1 MRLNHLSLTDF
12 RNFARLDIDV
22 PGGLVLLVGSNAQ
35 GKTSLLESVNY
46 LATFVSF
53 QTTNERQL
61 INFISSRDQIAVARI
76 KAEFED
82 APKNSLKELGTS
94 GKHQVEVR
102 IIQEKRNSNNSAR
115 MRKEILFDGVKRK
128 VSEVIGSFNAVLFTP
143 QMLRIVEGA
152 PEDRRRYLNIA
163 ISQVLPAYAG
173 LLTNYRKIL
182 SQRNALLKQLGERG
196 GDEEQLSYW
205 DEHLSSD
212 GSKII
217 HARIQA
223 IQELEKI
230 AAIIHSNLTRNK
242 EILRLTYNPAFDPLP
257 KYYDQISFPFDTPL
271 DRTTVSLEKIH
282 NNFLLTLAEL
292 RREEIKRGVTT
303 IGPHRDELR
312 LLSNGID
319 LGHFGSRGQNRTA
332 VLALKLAEVD
342 WILEKTGTWPVLLLD
357 EVLAELDPV
366 RRADLLSRVEESEQA
381 LLTTTDLDLFDKG
394 FIDKSQVWRIEE
406 GRLLK

>member
-1 MRLNHLSLTDF
+1 MRLSHLSLTDF

-76 KAEFED
+76 KAEIED
-82 APKNSLKELGTS
+82 PLIDSSDDLGSS

-115 MRKEILFDGVKRK
+115 LQKEILIDGVKRK
-128 VSEVIGSFNAVLFTP
+128 ASEVIGSFNVVLFTP

-163 ISQVLPAYAG
+163 LSQVLPAYAG

-182 SQRNALLKQLGERG
+182 SQRNALLKQIGERG
-196 GDEEQLSYW
+196 GDEEQLTYW
-205 DEHLSSD
+205 DERLASC

-223 IQELEKI
+223 IQDLEKI
-230 AAIIHSNLTRNK
+230 AAIIHSNLTRNT
-242 EILRLTYNPAFDPLP
+242 EVLRLTYDPAFDPLP
-257 KYYDQISFPFDTPL
+257 KKNDQISFPFDTPL
-271 DRTTVSLEKIH
+271 DRTTLSLEKIRE
-282 NNFLLTLAEL
+282 NFLLALAGL
-292 RREEIKRGVTT
+292 HMEEIQRGITT
-303 IGPHRDELR
+303 IGPHRDDLR

-366 RRADLLSRVEESEQA
+366 RRADLLSKVEQSEQA

-394 FIDKSQVWRIEE
+394 FINKAQVWKIDE
-406 GRLLK
+406 GRLEK

>member
-46 LATFVSF
+46 LAAFVSF

-82 APKNSLKELGTS
+82 APRNSLKELGTS

-128 VSEVIGSFNAVLFTP
+128 ASEVIGSFNAVLFTP

-205 DEHLSSD
+205 DERLSSD

-257 KYYDQISFPFDTPL
+257 KNHDQILFSFDTPL
-271 DRTTVSLEKIH
+271 DRTTVSLEKIQ
-282 NNFLLTLAEL
+282 NNFLLALADI
-292 RREEIKRGVTT
+292 RREEIRRGVTT

-319 LGHFGSRGQNRTA
+319 LGYFGSRGQNRTA

-394 FIDKSQVWRIEE
+394 FVDKSQVWRIDE
-406 GRLLK
+406 GRLEK

>member
-61 INFISSRDQIAVARI
+61 INMMSSRDQIAVARI

-82 APKNSLKELGTS
+82 APRNTLNELGTS

-115 MRKEILFDGVKRK
+115 LRKEILFDGVKRK
-128 VSEVIGSFNAVLFTP
+128 ASEVIGSFNAVLFTP
-143 QMLRIVEGA
+143 QMLRIIEGA

-182 SQRNALLKQLGERG
+182 SQRNALLKQLCERG
-196 GDEEQLSYW
+196 GDEEQLAYW
-205 DEHLSSD
+205 DERLSSN

-217 HARIQA
+217 HKRIHA

-230 AAIIHSNLTRNK
+230 AAITHSNLTRNK
-242 EILRLTYNPAFDPLP
+242 EVLRLNYIPAFDPLP
-257 KYYDQISFPFDTPL
+257 KNHDQISFSFDTPL
-271 DRTTVSLEKIH
+271 DRTTVSLEKIQ
-282 NNFLLTLAEL
+282 NNFLLALADL

-366 RRADLLSRVEESEQA
+366 RRADLLSRVEQSEQA

-394 FIDKSQVWRIEE
+394 FIDKSQVWKIDE
-406 GRLLK
+406 GRVQK

>member
-1 MRLNHLSLTDF
+1 MRLIHLSLTNF

-61 INFISSRDQIAVARI
+61 INFISSQDQIAVARI

-82 APKNSLKELGTS
+82 PSINSLKELNTS
-94 GKHQVEVR
+94 GKHQIEVR
-102 IIQEKRNSNNSAR
+102 IIQEKRNSDNSAR
-115 MRKEILFDGVKRK
+115 LRKEILVDGVKRK
-128 VSEVIGSFNAVLFTP
+128 ASEVIGSFNVVLFTP
-143 QMLRIVEGA
+143 QMLRIIEGS

-163 ISQVLPAYAG
+163 LSQVVPAYAG

-182 SQRNALLKQLGERG
+182 TQRNALLKQLGERG
-196 GDEEQLSYW
+196 GDEEQLSFW
-205 DEHLSSD
+205 DERLASY

-223 IQELEKI
+223 VQELEKI
-230 AAIIHSNLTRNK
+230 ASINHANLTRNK
-242 EILRLTYNPAFDPLP
+242 EILRLTYDPAFDPLP
-257 KYYDQISFPFDTPL
+257 KNHDQISFPFDTPL
-271 DRTTVSLEKIH
+271 DRTTLSLEKIQE
-282 NNFLLTLAEL
+282 NFLMVLAEL
-292 RREEIKRGVTT
+292 HREEIQRGVTT
-303 IGPHRDELR
+303 IGPHRDDLR

-332 VLALKLAEVD
+332 ILALKLAEVD
-342 WILEKTGTWPVLLLD
+342 WILDKTGAWPVLLLD

-366 RRADLLSRVEESEQA
+366 RRADLLSRVEQSEQA

-394 FIDKSQVWRIEE
+394 FINKSQVWQIDE
-406 GRLLK
+406 GRLEK